1 MTRPLTDR
9 GVPRL
14 CPPRL
19 AREMEALRA
28 AEGNVIPLPRR
39 APVRDGFDPEATWR
53 ARADRHAPAARIDWF
68 NVAVWSLVVLLCAGV
83 WAAILL
89 AAWDGLAAMI
99 EAARAAP
106 GRARW

>member
-1 MTRPLTDR
+1 MARPLTDR
-9 GVPRL
+9 GVPQL

-28 AEGNVIPLPRR
+28 AEENVIPLPRR

-53 ARADRHAPAARIDWF
+53 ARADRHAPPARIDWI
-68 NVAVWSLVVLLCAGV
+68 NVVIWGAVLLLCAGV
-83 WAAILL
+83 WAAILS
-89 AAWDGLAAMI
+89 AVWDGLAAMI
-99 EAARAAP
+99 DAARAAQ